1 MIRYYSI
8 EYNSGEK
15 PQKLVTKDPTI
26 IPKLLCAAR
35 TQDEDTIRS
44 ILKSILQDG
53 VAEEDINTFDCSG
66 RVSSFLDNIDLST
79 SLYNP
84 RSNDENLMCSV
95 FVVVVAVHLLCNLHP
110 IIKYLFPLHLKFT
123 LKQIEN

>member
-8 EYNSGEK
+8 EYNSCEK
-15 PQKLVTKDPTI
+15 TQKLVTKDPTI

-66 RVSSFLDNIDLST
+66 RVSSFLIALLIISS
-79 SLYNP
+79 SL
-84 RSNDENLMCSV
+84 
-95 FVVVVAVHLLCNLHP
+95 
-110 IIKYLFPLHLKFT
+110 
-123 LKQIEN
+123 